1 MKKLVLLCSI
11 SLSALAVNA
20 QLYLSGAS
28 PYVQNFNAIAG
39 GIPTGW
45 YVYNSST
52 PTSIGVLNS
61 LNTSA
66 SFGVYDTANLSCTGS
81 VRAAGFKNFASGNTA
96 TVTDSCSVQA
106 GRADRALGVRQTGG
120 TATGGTG
127 LDSGAAFV
135 VKMANTSGMSSL
147 NFTFKLQSLDRT
159 SPRITTWKVQYGLGL
174 SPTTWNDI
182 AVTGTMTTGG
192 NTFTNNTISGSLPAS
207 VNNQSQPVT
216 IRIVTL
222 EFSSSSISSGN
233 RTSTAIDDFN
243 LNWTGSATMGLTE
256 MNYNTP
262 SELVVLGDAT
272 AEKITFGINTTS
284 NNSTIS
290 LFDLAGRTIRTESV
304 GNNDNFTMSNLNVAP
319 GMYIATLN
327 NGVQSVSTKVMV
339 K

>member
-1 MKKLVLLCSI
+1 MKKLILLCSI
-11 SLSALAVNA
+11 SLSALAANA
-20 QLYLSGAS
+20 QLVLSGAS
-28 PYVQNFNAIAG
+28 PYLQNFNAIAG

-66 SFGVYDTANLSCTGS
+66 SFGVFDTANMSCTGS
-81 VRAAGFKNFASGNTA
+81 VRAAGFKNFASGNSA
-96 TVTDSCSVQA
+96 LVTDSCSVQSA
-106 GRADRALGVRQTGG
+106 RPDRALGVRQTSG
-120 TATGGTG
+120 TASGGTG

-135 VKMANTSGMSSL
+135 LKLANTSGMSSL

-192 NTFTNNTISGSLPAS
+192 YTFTNNTISGSLPAS
-207 VNNQSQPVT
+207 VNNQSQPLV

-222 EFSSSSISSGN
+222 DFSSGSGN
-233 RTSTAIDDFN
+233 RASTAIDDFN

-284 NNSTIS
+284 NNNTIS
-290 LFDLAGRTIRTESV
+290 LFDLAGRIIRTESV
-304 GNNDNFTMSNLNVAP
+304 DNNDNFTMSNLNVAP

-327 NGVQSVSTKVMV
+327 NGVKSVSTKVMV